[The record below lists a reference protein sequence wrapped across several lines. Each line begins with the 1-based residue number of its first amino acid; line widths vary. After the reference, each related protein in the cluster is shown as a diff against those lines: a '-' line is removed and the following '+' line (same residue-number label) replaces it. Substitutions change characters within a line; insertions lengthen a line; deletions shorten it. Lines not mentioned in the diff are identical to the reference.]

1 MNNRILIIA
10 IVVLIIIGAGAY
22 LLTKNSTT
30 TMPQATPTPTQVRMK
45 EEATPTA
52 SPSTKMDETGT
63 PSPSGSAKTSNVKEF
78 TVTGSNYKFSPAT
91 LSVKKGDT
99 VKITFTNSG
108 GFHDFV
114 IDEFNVKTK
123 TIPDGQSETVQFV
136 ANKAGTFNYYCSVG
150 NHRQMG
156 MQGTL
161 TVL

>member
-22 LLTKNSTT
+22 LLTKNSTST
-30 TMPQATPTPTQVRMK
+30 LPQATPTPTQAMMK

-52 SPSTKMDETGT
+52 SPSTMMDETGT
-63 PSPSGSAKTSNVKEF
+63 PSPSGSAKTGNVKEF
-78 TVTGSNYKFSPAT
+78 TVTGSNYKFTPAT